1 MPESVTYVSGIPCNP
16 CPRTGKSC
24 RIEVINTICNGLLIR
39 ALMNP
44 SLKREAVITA
54 LRPVLRTALTPR
66 T

>member
-1 MPESVTYVSGIPCNP
+1 MLSQCDTDELD
-16 CPRTGKSC
+16 C

-39 ALMNP
+39 ALTNP

>member
-1 MPESVTYVSGIPCNP
+1 MLSQCDTDELD
-16 CPRTGKSC
+16 C
-24 RIEVINTICNGLLIR
+24 RIEVINAICLLIR